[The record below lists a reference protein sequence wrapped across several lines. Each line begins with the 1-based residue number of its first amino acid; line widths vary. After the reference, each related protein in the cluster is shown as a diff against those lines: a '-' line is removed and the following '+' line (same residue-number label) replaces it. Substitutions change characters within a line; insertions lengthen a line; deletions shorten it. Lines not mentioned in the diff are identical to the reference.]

1 MKDHF
6 SYPIAFA
13 CLKKMCQFLR
23 IFDLFLEGLL
33 FQLCSL
39 MYLGVFAAEI
49 IEFDL
54 SEEDGSFPQQ
64 RIVPKSTQMLKSSIS
79 EQLF

>member
-1 MKDHF
+1 M
-6 SYPIAFA
+6 
-13 CLKKMCQFLR
+13 
-23 IFDLFLEGLL
+23 
-33 FQLCSL
+33 QLDVF
-39 MYLGVFAAEI
+39 LGVFAAEI

-64 RIVPKSTQMLKSSIS
+64 RIVPKSTQMLKLSIS